1 MDLEKYEIELTRLER
16 QIVLYKY
23 FNSPRIKGKIN
34 SKELYGIP
42 VSTIYRDL
50 RDLKDAGLVSIKW
63 QPGRNGEEGRYVRQ
77 WEDEKNCDEE
87 YDESNDSVRRVNH
100 LHRLSRL
107 CRLTSELWNEELR
120 VDYYE
125 GTILKGKTCKDHY
138 KELYPELS
146 DRTME
151 RDFQVLSRVGFPVRY
166 NRSLRYYEFF
176 EEDTDWPWVG
186 GVFYDKKAKKLKRII
201 SEDTD
206 CPKQELH
213 MDEILDIREGLNR
226 D

>member
-1 MDLEKYEIELTRLER
+1 MEKYEIKLTKLER
-16 QIVLYKY
+16 QIILYKY

-42 VSTIYRDL
+42 VSTIYKDL
-50 RDLKDAGLVSIKW
+50 KDLKDAGLVSIKW
-63 QPGRNGEEGRYVRQ
+63 QPGRNGEEGKYVRQ
-77 WEDEKNCDEE
+77 WDDEKTVIRRE
-87 YDESNDSVRRVNH
+87 YDESRDGKRRVSH
-100 LHRLSRL
+100 LRRLSRL
-107 CRLTSELWNEELR
+107 CKLTTALWNEELQ

-125 GTILKGKTCKDHY
+125 GTIRKGKTCKDHY
-138 KELYPELS
+138 KEMYPALS
-146 DRTME
+146 DRTMQ

-176 EEDTDWPWVG
+176 EEDEEWPWVG
-186 GVFYDKKAKKLKRII
+186 GVFYDKKEKKLKRIV

-213 MDEILDIREGLNR
+213 MDEILDIREGLNC

>member
-1 MDLEKYEIELTRLER
+1 MARGR
-16 QIVLYKY
+16 VLL
-23 FNSPRIKGKIN
+23 
-34 SKELYGIP
+34 ELYEEQKACKIKP
-42 VSTIYRDL
+42 VIDQTDYRL
-50 RDLKDAGLVSIKW
+50 FHRSI
-63 QPGRNGEEGRYVRQ
+63 
-77 WEDEKNCDEE
+77 
-87 YDESNDSVRRVNH
+87 
-100 LHRLSRL
+100 
-107 CRLTSELWNEELR
+107 LWNEELR

-125 GTILKGKTCKDHY
+125 GTVVKGKTCKDHY
-138 KELYPELS
+138 KELYPKLS

-151 RDFQVLSRVGFPVRY
+151 RDFLVLSRVGFPVRY

-186 GVFYDKKAKKLKRII
+186 GVFYDKKAKKLKRIV

>member
-1 MDLEKYEIELTRLER
+1 LEEHEIYLTKLER

-50 RDLKDAGLVSIKW
+50 RDLRDAGLVSIRWK
-63 QPGRNGEEGRYVRQ
+63 PGRNGSEGQYVRL
-77 WEDEKNCDEE
+77 WDNDNNHGEAEE
-87 YDESNDSVRRVNH
+87 YDESKDSKRRVSH
-100 LHRLSRL
+100 LKRLNRL
-107 CRLTSELWNEELR
+107 CRLTNTLWNDELQ
-120 VDYYE
+120 VDYRE
-125 GTILKGKTCKDHY
+125 GTIKRGKTCKDYY
-138 KELYPELS
+138 KEMYPGFS
-146 DRTME
+146 DRTMQ

-166 NRSLRYYEFF
+166 DRRLRYYEFF
-176 EEDTDWPWVG
+176 EEDEEWPWIG
-186 GVFYDKKAKKLKRII
+186 GVYYDQKDHKLKRIV
-201 SEDTD
+201 SEDMD

-226 D
+226 E